1 MTAPRLIALYSPAP
15 GSGKSTVAEH
25 LVEQHGFTAIKFAGP
40 LKDMV
45 RVLLFD
51 HCGINHTMTER
62 YVDGDLKEIEIPEIG
77 VTSRHLQQQL
87 GTEWGRKRIRED
99 LWVHLTS
106 QTVRRL
112 LDQGQN
118 VVVDDMRFANEMEAV
133 LDLGGLPLRI
143 DRPGLDYVPSHA
155 SEGGLDEI
163 PMRTI
168 TNDDSVAALHLAVE
182 RVLGYA

>member
-1 MTAPRLIALYSPAP
+1 MTAVSLIALYSPAP

-62 YVDGDLKEIEIPEIG
+62 YVDGDLKEQIIPELG

-87 GTEWGRKRIRED
+87 GTNWGRKLIRDD
-99 LWVHLTS
+99 LWVHIARQAVELELVGGCS
-106 QTVRRL
+106 
-112 LDQGQN
+112 
-118 VVVDDMRFANEMEAV
+118 VVIDDMRFTNEMEAV

-163 PMRTI
+163 PMQTI
-168 TNDDSVAALHLAVE
+168 TNDDSVAALHLAVD
-182 RVLGYA
+182 RLLGYA